1 MSNITLKS
9 ISIQNFKGCKNRSI
23 SFSDSTTICGA
34 NATGKTT
41 IIDAFLWLLFDKDSQ
56 GNGKFGIRPV
66 DSTGKEIDNIEI
78 SVEAVLSVDGLETSF
93 KKTQKQKWTKH
104 RGSASP
110 TYEGNVNS
118 YEINGFPQ
126 SEKEYKAK
134 IAEIISEDNFK
145 LIADLRYFSNL
156 EWKKKKELLLQLCGD
171 ITDEDVIN
179 HDPDKYLPVM
189 DDIRTAGIEKSREK
203 CKKAL
208 KELNKTQK
216 ELPVRIDEVS
226 MQVRT
231 VPDKDSLQEK
241 AEELKKRVADLKEQY
256 DRLNADASLPMLEKR
271 KVEIDGKINSI
282 VNKARQD
289 VIQKRESLVTIYAS
303 KKSAWN
309 EAGLAMQKVRMEIHS
324 IKSRLD
330 LMKEELARYGEMYK
344 EASGRTFDNSA
355 TMCKVCGQILPRKRI
370 EQITASFEQRKNQD
384 MGDAIAKGREVR
396 AKMEIQKQLLEQK
409 EEEQK
414 KCEQVCAVALEEMD
428 NSKAAV
434 DACPVEIDLTGNQE
448 YEGLALELTNVKEA
462 ILHAS
467 GAEKELERIASE
479 STEAER
485 ELHMV
490 NKQIADVDAIAS
502 TNAEIQNRIT
512 ELTDEQKDVGQ
523 RIALTEQKLIL
534 LEEFSIEKSEM
545 LSKKITSCFE
555 MTNFSLF
562 NQQINGGITEEC
574 EITLKGV
581 RYKDMNS
588 GHRIVCAM
596 DIIKTFSKKL
606 GMTAPLFVDN
616 AESVNDYNLPKM
628 DGQLIL
634 LKVTDD
640 PELKVVV

>member
-9 ISIQNFKGCKNRSI
+9 ISIRNFKGCKSLDI
-23 SFSDSTTICGA
+23 SFGDVTTISGQ
-34 NATGKTT
+34 NASGKTT
-41 IIDAFLWLLFDKDSQ
+41 ILDSFLWLLFNKDSQ
-56 GNGKFGIRPV
+56 GSTSFGIRPV

-78 SVEAVLSVDGLETSF
+78 SVEAVLDIDGLTTSF
-93 KKTQKQKWTKH
+93 KKIQKQKWTKH

-179 HDPDKYLPVM
+179 NDPDKYLPVM

-231 VPDKDSLQEK
+231 VPDKNSLLEK
-241 AEELKKRVADLKEQY
+241 AEELKKRIADLKEQY

-289 VIQKRESLVTIYAS
+289 VIQKRESLVTVYAS
-303 KKSAWN
+303 KKASWN
-309 EAGLAMQKVRMEIHS
+309 EAGLAMQKARMEIHS
-324 IKSRLD
+324 IKSKIEMLRDELD
-330 LMKEELARYGEMYK
+330 RYGEIYK

-448 YEGLALELTNVKEA
+448 YEGLAMELTKVKEA

-467 GAEKELERIASE
+467 GAEKELEKIASE
-479 STEAER
+479 STEVER

-502 TNAEIQNRIT
+502 ANAEIQNRIA